1 MNQYLYLNH
10 CLETS
15 NITSMIIL
23 ASNSWLRKTIMEA
36 SRLRF
41 TTDSVD
47 LDERALE
54 QKNQN
59 KTDEEVAII
68 LASAKAKLVQHKHPD
83 AVVIAAD
90 TFALLPSGKRLHKP
104 ANPEEAVELC
114 LLQSGKTIKA
124 VTGMVMSYR
133 GKVLTNTTVTNIT
146 YITFDRPTIKHLLEG
161 DDATIRNSGLGFF
174 SDAPGFTLVKSFNG
188 SYTGA
193 MGLPMEIVR
202 QNLKLLNY
210 SE

>member
-1 MNQYLYLNH
+1 
-10 CLETS
+10 
-15 NITSMIIL
+15 MIVL

-36 SRLRF
+36 SGLKF
-41 TTDSVD
+41 ATDSVD

-54 QKNQN
+54 QKNQD
-59 KTDEEVAII
+59 KTDEEIAII
-68 LASAKAKLVQHKHPD
+68 LASAKAELVQYKHPD

-90 TFALLPSGKRLHKP
+90 TFALLPSGERLHKP
-104 ANPEEAVELC
+104 ATPEEAVELC

-124 VTGMVMSYR
+124 VTGMAMAYKGR
-133 GKVLTNTTVTNIT
+133 VLANTTVTDIT
-146 YITFDRPTIKHLLEG
+146 YTTFDRPTVEHLLEG

-174 SDAPGFTLVKSFNG
+174 SDAPGFTLVESFNG

-202 QNLKLLNY
+202 QNLKRLNY

>member
-1 MNQYLYLNH
+1 MLH
-10 CLETS
+10 FLETR

-36 SRLRF
+36 SELQF

-54 QKNQN
+54 QKNQD
-59 KTDEEVAII
+59 KTDGEIAVI
-68 LASAKAKLVQHKHPD
+68 LASAKAQLVQHKHPD

-90 TFALLPSGKRLHKP
+90 TFALLPSGERLHKP
-104 ANPEEAVELC
+104 ATPEEAVELC
-114 LLQSGKTIKA
+114 LLQSGKTIRA
-124 VTGMVMSYR
+124 VTGMAMSYK
-133 GKVLTNTTVTNIT
+133 GKTLTSTTVTNIT
-146 YITFDRPTIKHLLEG
+146 YTYFDRPTIEHLLEG

-174 SDAPGFTLVKSFNG
+174 SDAPGFTLVESFNG

-193 MGLPMEIVR
+193 MGLPMEVVR
-202 QNLKLLNY
+202 RNLKQLNY